1 MGGSWASIPIFSCDC
16 NSITIVTSLRFLLS
30 SLPPSFS
37 FSPFIHST
45 ICWHI
50 ACHQSL
56 LWILR
61 EWALSDPHVYISS
74 LIPIGSIHSFIHPFI
89 DIYWVLF
96 MQMIL
101 LNTTHALSQTCP
113 LEDFVT
119 CPGYSVK
126 SENSS
131 SWWILIYHASPEIFP
146 QYFWFLPSLESK
158 VELHWTICLCMNF
171 GIEKKWELSQLLSF
185 KISLKCRLSRHR

>member
-119 CPGYSVK
+119 CPGYSEIRK
-126 SENSS
+126 LFIMMNSDIS
-131 SWWILIYHASPEIFP
+131 RISRDLSPIFLISAISW
-146 QYFWFLPSLESK
+146 K
-158 VELHWTICLCMNF
+158 
-171 GIEKKWELSQLLSF
+171 
-185 KISLKCRLSRHR
+185 